1 MIWSAGHGAGEDL
14 WVIHSSPPKPLF
26 AMRTFLLI
34 TLLAVAIPADI
45 TSQTVIDAGKQFVLG
60 GSQRGAFRVAA
71 HNVGPVLVSVA
82 ERAPNGTLTERGR
95 LEPGGRATLDFG
107 RGAAALVRN
116 LGERQAKLD
125 FKISGDVSFGM
136 GMGYEGLRK

>member
-1 MIWSAGHGAGEDL
+1 MCWAARSAAPSG
-14 WVIHSSPPKPLF
+14 WRP
-26 AMRTFLLI
+26 T
-34 TLLAVAIPADI
+34 TW
-45 TSQTVIDAGKQFVLG
+45 
-60 GSQRGAFRVAA
+60 
-71 HNVGPVLVSVA
+71 
-82 ERAPNGTLTERGR
+82 APNGTLTERGR

-107 RGAAALVRN
+107 RSAAALVRN

>member
-1 MIWSAGHGAGEDL
+1 
-14 WVIHSSPPKPLF
+14 
-26 AMRTFLLI
+26 MRTFLLI

-71 HNVGPVLVSVA
+71 HSVGPVPVSVV

-95 LEPGGRATLDFG
+95 LEPGGRATLDWLAHHQ
-107 RGAAALVRN
+107 GAA
-116 LGERQAKLD
+116 Q
-125 FKISGDVSFGM
+125 
-136 GMGYEGLRK
+136 GLAHQGLLIAARGQNYC